1 MVNEYLFEEELP
13 RLTEHRGIVGDRH
26 LVAVQTFD
34 IARLTTHAVP
44 VVPETFVAVSGM
56 GPKEDSNGS
65 GKTSFLIAVSLL
77 LADPQ
82 WRFESNHGLYAS
94 GILFKPEAAGV
105 DRAQQMPA
113 ATHGY
118 VVGVFTGAESDPA
131 ADALTV
137 WVRLAASAPYVQ
149 ANWTEGIHV
158 ADASTDAE
166 RAVQADDRWQELG
179 ADRIL
184 SVRRMAEEL
193 YGNAPRCLT
202 YLDTPLRP
210 AVPSLLSQQLTAMEP
225 HEIGEALIALS
236 GMTHLLEQ
244 EAARRG
250 KALEHARE
258 LEKVQADHAQT
269 MAEGEAVLEGVR
281 ARALAR
287 AALEEGRR
295 AWQRFVA
302 SSCLQS
308 VRADQKLG
316 AELDDKNEQVCQAQ
330 DLVGQARSRFDKLR
344 AAADLAGP
352 AGTARQA
359 WSDAKQIT
367 EEASAVRTS
376 AATTQGLVRQ
386 EMAGLRPQSSLWRG
400 ASAADARAVLEEA
413 RGGLYGAQRQAE
425 DAHRAVGEAR
435 ELMTA
440 VEQGRSGA
448 AGQALEALAAERI
461 TALGLMDQLQLEES
475 ARAAWEPRLWAWR
488 DAVVVPHE
496 WAERARE
503 MLRSLPGAQVIAAD
517 ADDAVGVRPQGVRSR
532 MPLTGFLNTLHERM
546 STVDEPLAVCDPS
559 LSLTVLGGFDAPVAG
574 RAARLVQARAH
585 LEQCRS
591 KAGTADAGVGTAE
604 AQLEIAQIE
613 YDAAVAAQRLAALQ
627 VQDAELTAAVAA
639 ADMDVTAARGTE
651 EKLQGA
657 WERAQ
662 GALSAHQE
670 RVLAAQLTL
679 DMAVKAHKERL
690 RENGALEKTRAE
702 IACPAWLQL
711 WGASVEEAAEL
722 LGMGDVGT
730 PVPRPGRL
738 RREVEDQLR
747 IAYGHYGLPD
757 GALAAAEGDLRL
769 AGQAR
774 ARFAEEDPSALPGTS
789 FDNMALP
796 LQIRLDGYAER
807 DTVVAAQIAA
817 DRALSEQALA
827 ELTEGAENS
836 ARTLETLQDMIEQHI
851 DGLLTQINDAFD
863 ALDRQRGGDGAR
875 LEKASVR
882 PEGAMP
888 WRWEVTPHWKR
899 SARGGYVHYRENANG
914 AQVKVYAIQL
924 VLAALL
930 ADAETRGRVLILDEL
945 GNSLGEVNRKDM
957 LAALRNVARRQQLTI
972 LGTCQDSVLVDAADV
987 CDELLWFTHAASS
1000 DAYNQPTRA
1009 WGYDPNAQ
1017 RVELTADWITA
1028 GRSHA

>member
-1 MVNEYLFEEELP
+1 MNEGLFEEELP
-13 RLTEHRGIVGDRH
+13 RLAEHRGIVGDRH
-26 LVAVQTFD
+26 LVAVQTFE

-118 VVGVFTGAESDPA
+118 VVGVFAGAGSDPA
-131 ADALTV
+131 AEALTV

-158 ADASTDAE
+158 ADANTDAE
-166 RAVQADDRWQELG
+166 RAVQADELWKELG
-179 ADRIL
+179 STHVL
-184 SVRRMAEEL
+184 SARRMAEEL

-258 LEKVQADHAQT
+258 LEKVQADHAQIV
-269 MAEGEAVLEGVR
+269 AEGEAVLEGVR

-295 AWQRFVA
+295 AWRRFVA
-302 SSCLQS
+302 ASCLQS
-308 VRADQKLG
+308 VQADRKLA
-316 AELDDKNEQVCQAQ
+316 AELDDKSQQLSQAQ
-330 DLVGQARSRFDKLR
+330 VLVDQARGRCDALR
-344 AAADLAGP
+344 AATDLAGV
-352 AGTARQA
+352 ASRARQA
-359 WSDAKQIT
+359 WSDAKEVTGQAT
-367 EEASAVRTS
+367 AVRTS
-376 AATTQGLVRQ
+376 AATKQGMVRQ
-386 EMAGLRPQSSLWRG
+386 EMSVLKQQTSLWRG
-400 ASAADARAVLEEA
+400 TSADDAAVALEKA
-413 RGGLYGAQRQAE
+413 RGGLYAAQRQAE

-435 ELMTA
+435 NLVKA
-440 VEQGRSGA
+440 VEQGRNGA
-448 AGQALEALAAERI
+448 AGQVLEVLAARGI

-488 DAVVVPHE
+488 DAVVVPHQQ
-496 WAERARE
+496 ADRARE
-503 MLRSLPGAQVIAAD
+503 LLHGLPGAQIIAAD
-517 ADDAVGVRPQGVRSR
+517 AEDAVGVWPEGVRSR
-532 MPLTGFLNTLHERM
+532 MPLTGFLTTLQERM
-546 STVDEPLAVCDPS
+546 DTAGEPPAACDPG
-559 LSLTVLGGFDAPVAG
+559 LSLTVLGGFDTPVAG
-574 RAARLVQARAH
+574 RAARLVKARAH
-585 LEQCRS
+585 LEQCRN
-591 KAGTADAGVGTAE
+591 KAGTADAAVKTAE

-613 YDAAVAAQRLAALQ
+613 HDAALAAQRLAALRA
-627 VQDAELTAAVAA
+627 QDAELTAAVAT
-639 ADMDVTAARGTE
+639 ADTDVTAARGNE
-651 EKLQGA
+651 EILQAA
-657 WERAQ
+657 WEQAEA
-662 GALSAHQE
+662 ALSAHQE

-679 DMAVKAHKERL
+679 ETAVKAHKERL
-690 RENGALEKTRAE
+690 RENTALEKTRAE

-711 WGASVEEAAEL
+711 WGASAEEAAEL
-722 LGMGDVGT
+722 LGVGDLSAS
-730 PVPRPGRL
+730 VPRPGRL

-747 IAYGHYGLPD
+747 IAYEHYGLPAD
-757 GALAAAEGDLRL
+757 ALAAAEGDLRL
-769 AGQAR
+769 AGQSR
-774 ARFAEEDPSALPGTS
+774 ARFAEEDPSALPHTS
-789 FDNMALP
+789 FDDMASP

-817 DRALSEQALA
+817 DRALGEQTLA

-836 ARTLETLQDMIEQHI
+836 ARTLETLQDMIERHI

-863 ALDRQRGGDGAR
+863 ALDRRRGGHGAR

-888 WRWEVTPHWKR
+888 WRWEVTPRWKR
-899 SARGGYVHYRENANG
+899 SDRGDYVHYRENANG

-930 ADAETRGRVLILDEL
+930 ADAETHGRVLILDEL

-957 LAALRNVARRQQLTI
+957 LAALRDVARQQHLTI

-1017 RVELTADWITA
+1017 RVEMTADWITA